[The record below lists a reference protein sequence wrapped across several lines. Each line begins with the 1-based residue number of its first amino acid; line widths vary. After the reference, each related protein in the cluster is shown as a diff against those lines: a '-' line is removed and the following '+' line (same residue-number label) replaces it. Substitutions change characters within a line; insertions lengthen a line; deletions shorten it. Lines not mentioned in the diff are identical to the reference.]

1 MNARTMFIISLF
13 WPLQALSWEDDAVLE
28 FISRTNQLLQAHR
41 NVTQA
46 YAKPDTVNWVLQNS
60 ALVARLGAGGTD
72 FSQSPYTAY
81 GGIQLNVPL
90 SSVALEREQAIKR
103 VAEQKEVTDM
113 QANIIL
119 DITTLRTMESELA
132 ASDVR
137 SKFLKEKGAWQKE
150 RVEKGYS
157 SEVDQLWVIGA
168 NLNAED
174 ALVAKYA
181 IQVKTQRYKL
191 ARYAGEDWK
200 TLLKYLEGKIKTLG
214 DDDG

>member
-1 MNARTMFIISLF
+1 MNARTLVIISLL
-13 WPLQALSWEDDAVLE
+13 WPLQAFSWEEDTVLSY
-28 FISRTNQLLQAHR
+28 INRVNPLLQAHR

-46 YAKPDTVNWVLQNS
+46 YAKPDAINWVLQNS

-90 SSVALEREQAIKR
+90 SAVALEREQAIKR
-103 VAEQKEVTDM
+103 VAEQKEVHDM
-113 QANIIL
+113 QTNIIL
-119 DITTLRTMESELA
+119 DITTLRTMESELE
-132 ASDVR
+132 ASEVR
-137 SKFLKEKGAWQKE
+137 SKFLKEKAAWQKK
-150 RVEKGYS
+150 RVEEGYS
-157 SEVDQLWVIGA
+157 SELDQLWVIGA